1 MNDIKIKNQI
11 KTLDDLE
18 EIENRSE
25 ILSLDLDKFD
35 SSQIT
40 DISNIF
46 SIFSSV
52 ASLDLSHFNTS
63 KVTNMSGMFDECYSL
78 ESLNISSFDTSNVT
92 TMWSMFHGCNSLICL
107 NLSHFNTSNVGNMDN
122 MFQSCISLRSLDIS
136 SFDFSK
142 IWVYKMRDAFSECY
156 SLTDLKFGHNL
167 KVSINLKD
175 CPLSH
180 ESVISV
186 IDGLAVVYR
195 QRALTLNRNSYNAL
209 SEKEIKKAIDKN
221 WNILIE

>member
-63 KVTNMSGMFDECYSL
+63 KVTNMSGMFD
-78 ESLNISSFDTSNVT
+78 I
-92 TMWSMFHGCNSLICL
+92 M
-107 NLSHFNTSNVGNMDN
+107 
-122 MFQSCISLRSLDIS
+122 LRIH
-136 SFDFSK
+136 
-142 IWVYKMRDAFSECY
+142 
-156 SLTDLKFGHNL
+156 HN
-167 KVSINLKD
+167 
-175 CPLSH
+175 
-180 ESVISV
+180 
-186 IDGLAVVYR
+186 Y
-195 QRALTLNRNSYNAL
+195 YN
-209 SEKEIKKAIDKN
+209 
-221 WNILIE
+221 